1 MDDNI
6 LKKEFKKNDVE
17 RIRNLV
23 QGKYGE
29 KTTQSVGYQKKIID
43 RKEGDV
49 WEEDGRKWTI
59 KEGIRQNVTKLD
71 KAKEAHVTPLFCPNC
86 GSLMKKRFDGDYYK
100 IHKKCFDC
108 VIEFE
113 ADLRQAGLY
122 EEYEKGIYNSEIEG
136 FTKSFKEYVEDQL
149 TQSNNSFVTEAGD
162 VEKWDGGL
170 NKERVLES
178 LNKTIEHLNS
188 LKK

>member
-29 KTTQSVGYQKKIID
+29 KTTQSVGYQKKVID

-49 WEEDGRKWTI
+49 WEEDDRKWTI

-71 KAKEAHVTPLFCPNC
+71 KAKEAYVTPLFCPNC
-86 GSLMKKRFDGDYYK
+86 NTLMKKRFDSDYYK

-108 VIEFE
+108 VIKFE
-113 ADLRQAGLY
+113 AEMKKAGLW
-122 EEYEKGIYNSEIEG
+122 EEYEKNIINSDLDG
-136 FTKSFKEYVEDQL
+136 FAKSFKEYVEDQL
-149 TQSNNSFVTEAGD
+149 TQSNNSFITEAGD

-178 LNKTIEHLNS
+178 LNKTIKHLNT